1 MKLRLCAF
9 ADEASSS
16 LEEQV
21 SALKRNNISL
31 VELRNINGENIGS
44 ISEEKARGYA
54 AYLKKEGIEVWS
66 IGSPL
71 GKIKIE
77 QDFEEHLRLTE
88 HIINIAKIFETDKVR
103 MFSFFLPDHVIH
115 RKIVIDRLIKMN
127 NLAISK
133 GIQFYNENEKDIYC
147 DIAEY
152 AVDILDN
159 VKGLKSIF
167 DPANYIQCGQNID
180 EAMDMLID
188 RTDYFHIKDAIM
200 GAGEVVPAGKG
211 DGKIE
216 EMIRRIKIDTV
227 LSIEPHLKVFTGF
240 NNIDNH
246 DLKNKYTYSSNEE
259 AFDAAAD
266 ALKFLL
272 KKIGYNEKNGLWIK

>member
-16 LEEQV
+16 LEKQV
-21 SALKRNNISL
+21 LALKRNNISL

-44 ISEEKARGYA
+44 ISEEKAMEYA
-54 AYLKKEGIEVWS
+54 AYLKKEGIKVWS

-103 MFSFFLPDHVIH
+103 MFSFFLSDHDIH
-115 RKIVIDRLIKMN
+115 RNTVIDRLIKMN

-133 GIQFYNENEKDIYC
+133 GMQFYNENEKDIYC
-147 DIAEY
+147 DMAEY

-159 VKGLKSIF
+159 VNGLKSIF

-180 EAMDMLID
+180 DAMNMLID

-200 GAGEVVPAGKG
+200 GSGEVVPAGKG

-216 EMIRRIKIDTV
+216 EMISRIKTDTV

-240 NNIDNH
+240 NNIDKH
-246 DLKNKYTYSSNEE
+246 DLKNKYTYNSNEE
-259 AFDAAAD
+259 AFDVAAD
-266 ALKFLL
+266 ALKNIL
-272 KKIGYNEKNGLWIK
+272 KKIGYNENNDLWNK

>member
-16 LEEQV
+16 LEKQV
-21 SALKRNNISL
+21 LALKRNNISL

-44 ISEEKARGYA
+44 ISEEKAMEYA
-54 AYLKKEGIEVWS
+54 AYLKKEGIKVWS

-103 MFSFFLPDHVIH
+103 MFSFFLSDHDIH
-115 RKIVIDRLIKMN
+115 RNTVIDRLIKMN

-133 GIQFYNENEKDIYC
+133 GMQFYNENEKDIYC
-147 DIAEY
+147 DMAEY

-159 VKGLKSIF
+159 VNGLKSIF

-180 EAMDMLID
+180 EAMNMLID

-200 GAGEVVPAGKG
+200 GSGEVVPAGKG

-216 EMIRRIKIDTV
+216 EMISRIKTDTV

-240 NNIDNH
+240 NNIDKH
-246 DLKNKYTYSSNEE
+246 DLKNKYTYNSNEE
-259 AFDAAAD
+259 AFDVAAD
-266 ALKFLL
+266 ALKNIL
-272 KKIGYNEKNGLWIK
+272 KKIGYNENNDLWNK